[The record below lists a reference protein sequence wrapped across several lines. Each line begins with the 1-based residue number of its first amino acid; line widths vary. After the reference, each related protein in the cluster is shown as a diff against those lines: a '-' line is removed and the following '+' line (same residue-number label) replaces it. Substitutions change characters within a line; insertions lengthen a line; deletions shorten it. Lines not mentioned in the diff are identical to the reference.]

1 MPAVG
6 ITTWIRKGFLGS
18 VPFSRRWDPD
28 AAGGG
33 GKASGLSAGRVTD
46 QQFKRWATGG
56 APPSGRGK
64 ASAACRHAVAAL
76 GARGIRPRGAN
87 AFLRHGGIK
96 THVDGL
102 GAVGSTTVV
111 IELKSTTKPLATQ
124 TRLYHTPCRRQPT
137 VGAYANTE
145 YTHHMLQLGWTTMAY
160 RAAHPGARVT
170 GIVVVAAADGARIV
184 PLDEAFARPAK
195 WAELTA
201 AKPIVTGDAAA
212 LKRVAK
218 FPDAAVAAVV
228 AAAASPAVGKTAG
241 GRVLLLACGGAA
253 VATAKAKG
261 SVTATDRK
269 AMAAAVAGA
278 APAYYV
284 SPSPSGWV
292 VAPLIV
298 AKQRRGV

>member
-1 MPAVG
+1 MAVG
-6 ITTWIRKGFLGS
+6 ITTWIKKGFLGS
-18 VPFSRRWDPD
+18 VPFSRRWDAD

-46 QQFKRWATGG
+46 QLFKRWATGG
-56 APPSGRGK
+56 PPPSGRGK
-64 ASAACRHAVAAL
+64 AGDACRHAVAAL
-76 GARGIRPRGAN
+76 TARGIRPTGAN
-87 AFLRHGGIK
+87 VFLRRGGIK

-111 IELKSTTKPLATQ
+111 IELKSTTKPLKSQ
-124 TRLYHTPCRRQPT
+124 QRLYHTPCRRQPT

-160 RAAHPGARVT
+160 RAAHPGTRVT

-184 PLDEAFARPAK
+184 PLDEAFARPDR
-195 WAELTA
+195 WAELVETKPVVTA
-201 AKPIVTGDAAA
+201 EAAA
-212 LKRVAK
+212 LRRIAK

-228 AAAASPAVGKTAG
+228 TAAASAPLGTTAG
-241 GRVLLLACGGAA
+241 GRVLSLACGGAA
-253 VATAKAKG
+253 VATAKPKS

-278 APAYYV
+278 APAFYV
-284 SPSPSGWV
+284 CPSPTGWV
-292 VAPLIV
+292 VSPLII
-298 AKQRRGV
+298 AKQRRRV

>member
-1 MPAVG
+1 MAVG
-6 ITTWIRKGFLGS
+6 VTTWIKKGFLGS
-18 VPFSRRWDPD
+18 VPFSRRWDAD

-46 QQFKRWATGG
+46 QLFKRWATGG
-56 APPSGRGK
+56 PPPSGRGK
-64 ASAACRHAVAAL
+64 AGDACRHAVAAL
-76 GARGIRPRGAN
+76 TARGIRPTGAN
-87 AFLRHGGIK
+87 VFLRRGGIK

-111 IELKSTTKPLATQ
+111 IELKSTTKPLKSQ
-124 TRLYHTPCRRQPT
+124 QRLYHTPCRRQPT

-160 RAAHPGARVT
+160 RAAHPGTRVT

-184 PLDEAFARPAK
+184 PLDEAFARPDR
-195 WAELTA
+195 WAELVETKPVVTA
-201 AKPIVTGDAAA
+201 EAAA
-212 LKRVAK
+212 LRRIAK

-228 AAAASPAVGKTAG
+228 TAAASAPLGTTAG
-241 GRVLLLACGGAA
+241 GRVLSLACGGAA
-253 VATAKAKG
+253 VATAKPKS

-278 APAYYV
+278 APAFYV
-284 SPSPSGWV
+284 CPSPTGWV
-292 VAPLIV
+292 VSPLIV
-298 AKQRRGV
+298 AKQRRRV

>member
-6 ITTWIRKGFLGS
+6 VTTWIHKAFLGS

-28 AAGGG
+28 AAGGR

-46 QQFKRWATGG
+46 QLFKRWATGG
-56 APPSGRGK
+56 GPPAGRGK
-64 ASAACRHAVAAL
+64 AGAACRHAVAAL
-76 GARGIRPRGAN
+76 TARGIRPRGAN
-87 AFLRHGGIK
+87 VFLRRGGIR

-102 GAVGSTTVV
+102 GALGATTVV
-111 IELKSTTKPLATQ
+111 IELKSTTKPLASQ
-124 TRLYHTPCRRQPT
+124 RRLYHTPCQRQPT

-160 RAAHPGARVT
+160 RAAHPGTRVT

-184 PLDEAFARPAK
+184 PLDEAFARPDK
-195 WAELTA
+195 WAELVA
-201 AKPIVTGDAAA
+201 AKPLVSADAAA
-212 LKRVAK
+212 LRRMPK
-218 FPDAAVAAVV
+218 FPDAAVPAVV
-228 AAAASPAVGKTAG
+228 AAAASLSTGTTAN
-241 GRVLLLACGGAA
+241 GRVLTLACGGAA
-253 VATAKAKG
+253 VATAKAKA

-284 SPSPSGWV
+284 SPSPGGWV
-292 VAPLIV
+292 VSPLIV